1 MNVHHLEL
9 FYFVARHGGVSAAA
23 RHMPYGI
30 QQPAISAQILQLEDS
45 LGVTLFQRR
54 PFNLTGQGRELYE
67 FIAPFFSGLG
77 ALEEKLRGGSGGQLR
92 IAAPEI
98 VQSDYLPLLLRQV
111 RKREPEFHF
120 TLVTARIGEIEARLR
135 EQQVDIGLASLA
147 GRCPDGLRVRE
158 LVRLPMLL
166 LVPEKSRLT
175 SAEQILAED
184 RISHPLISLPAMEPV
199 CRLFQ
204 AELERRKLGWVPS
217 FELSSLDLVSRY
229 VAEGYGVGLTLG
241 APARRWPK
249 GVRPLPLPDFPEVV
263 FGALWAGR
271 LSAAG
276 QVFVEEAAALAH
288 SLEQVR
294 V

>member
-9 FYFVARHGGVSAAA
+9 FYYVAKHGGVSAAA

-30 QQPAISAQILQLEDS
+30 QQPAISAQILQLEAA
-45 LGVTLFQRR
+45 LGGSLFQRR
-54 PFNLTGQGRELYE
+54 PFRLTLQGRELYE

-111 RKREPEFHF
+111 RKLQPDFHF
-120 TLVTARIGEIEARLR
+120 TLATARIHEIEGQLR

-158 LVRLPMLL
+158 LARLPMLL
-166 LVPEKSRLT
+166 LVQEKSRLT
-175 SAEQILAED
+175 SAEQIFNED
-184 RISHPLISLPAMEPV
+184 RISHPLISLPALEPV

-204 AELERRKLGWVPS
+204 AELERRRLAWVPS

-249 GVRPLPLPDFPEVV
+249 GLRAMPLTGFPEVV

-271 LSAAG
+271 LSPAG
-276 QVFVEEAAALAH
+276 QLFVDEAAALAH
-288 SLEQVR
+288 ALAEVP